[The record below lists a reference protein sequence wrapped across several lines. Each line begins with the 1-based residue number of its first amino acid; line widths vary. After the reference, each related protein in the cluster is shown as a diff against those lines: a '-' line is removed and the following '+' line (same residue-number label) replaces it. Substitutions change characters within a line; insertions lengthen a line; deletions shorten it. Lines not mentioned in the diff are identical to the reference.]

1 MNGAPHVIYLIIS
14 ENFKFQKKLDFT
26 LKVIGG
32 DISAIPGL
40 YDAIEVWTTPIVC

>member
-1 MNGAPHVIYLIIS
+1 VLGFCEHSIFLL
-14 ENFKFQKKLDFT
+14 QKDLDFT

-40 YDAIEVWTTPIVC
+40 YDAIEV